1 MRKIG
6 NIELKNKLILAPMA
20 GVTNQA
26 FRKICRQ
33 HDVGLIYGEM
43 ISDKGLLYKNDKTIN
58 MLQID
63 DEEHPVVVQL
73 FGSTPETLTQA
84 AIYVEQH
91 TNADIIDI
99 NMGCPVNKV
108 IKNGAGS
115 ALLQNPDLIYEIIKS
130 IKANVK
136 LPVTIKI
143 RAGWDHNSINC
154 VEVVKKATLAGVDA
168 IAIHGR
174 TRSMLYRGES
184 NIEFIKMVRENTDVF
199 VIGNGDVKNAED
211 AKRLLDLGCD
221 AVMIG
226 RAALGNPWI
235 FDEINAGLKNEE
247 YTKPSISEI
256 INTVLQHAKF
266 LIESTTEHAAMV
278 EMRTH
283 SVWYFK
289 LLPNSKQY
297 RIRLVHINCYQ
308 DLLDIC
314 NEYLESVKINDI
326 N

>member
-26 FRKICRQ
+26 YRKICRK
-33 HDVGLIYGEM
+33 HNVGLIYGEM
-43 ISDKGLLYKNDKTIN
+43 ISDKGLLYKNDKTLN
-58 MLQID
+58 MLKID
-63 DEEHPVVVQL
+63 EDEHPVVVQI
-73 FGSTPETLTQA
+73 FGSSVETLTEA
-84 AIYVEQH
+84 AIYVEKH

-108 IKNGAGS
+108 VKNGAGS

-136 LPVTIKI
+136 LPLSIKI

-154 VEVVKKATLAGVDA
+154 IEVVKKATLAGVDA

-184 NIEFIKMVRENTDVF
+184 NIEFIKMVRDNTDVF
-199 VIGNGDVKNAED
+199 VIGNGDVKTAED
-211 AKRLLDLGCD
+211 AQKLLDLGCD

-226 RAALGNPWI
+226 RASLGNPWI
-235 FDEINAGLKNEE
+235 FDEINAGLNNEE
-247 YTKPSISEI
+247 YNKPSIQEVI
-256 INTVLQHAKF
+256 DTVLLHSKY
-266 LIESTTEHAAMV
+266 LIETTTEHAAMV

-283 SVWYFK
+283 AVWYFK

-297 RIRLVHINCYQ
+297 RIRLVHINNYQ

-314 NEYLESVKINDI
+314 NEYLDSLK
-326 N
+326 